1 MPTAQ
6 RNLIL
11 DNMVTA
17 LQAISG
23 APNYFYSVHPKA
35 VSRVLKPVD
44 RITIFPALFV
54 TEGTESSRWQ
64 TLGPQLLTNIF
75 EIVIWGYARADGSI
89 ASDATR
95 AKEALLH
102 DVEVALAAALEPGQ
116 LNGSIVDFIP
126 AGTTLSVETDE
137 GLAAFFGAPDV
148 GVFRMRLPVIYR
160 HAWGQP

>member
-1 MPTAQ
+1 MPTVQ

-11 DNMVTA
+11 DNVVAA

-23 APNYFYSVHPKA
+23 APNYFYTVQPEA
-35 VSRVLKPVD
+35 VSRVLMPVD

-64 TLGPQLLTNIF
+64 TVGPQLLTNIF
-75 EIVIWGYARADGSI
+75 EIVIWGYSRADGSI
-89 ASDATR
+89 ATDATH

-116 LNGSIVDFIP
+116 LGGSIVDFIP
-126 AGTTLSVETDE
+126 SGSTLT
-137 GLAAFFGAPDV
+137 
-148 GVFRMRLPVIYR
+148 
-160 HAWGQP
+160 

>member
-1 MPTAQ
+1 MPTVQ

-11 DNMVTA
+11 DNVVAA

-23 APNYFYSVHPKA
+23 APNYFYTLHPEA
-35 VSRVLKPVD
+35 VSRVLMPVD

-64 TLGPQLLTNIF
+64 TVGPQLLTNIF
-75 EIVIWGYARADGSI
+75 EVVIWGYSRADGSI
-89 ASDATR
+89 ATDATH

-116 LNGSIVDFIP
+116 LSGSIVDFIP
-126 AGTTLSVETDE
+126 SGSTLTIETDE
-137 GLAAFFGAPDV
+137 GLAAFLGAPDV

-160 HAWGQP
+160 RGWGQP